1 MINATTT
8 PGHTLGL
15 PEAPAPSLRA
25 HIALQQNVAT
35 QLCGVL
41 EALDILDNE
50 DVAPGARTAL
60 INVALSM
67 AIELNRNLDSVN
79 LPSETK

>member
-1 MINATTT
+1 MQRAGARLREVGTTNRT
-8 PGHTLGL
+8 RLADYAG
-15 PEAPAPSLRA
+15 
-25 HIALQQNVAT
+25 AL
-35 QLCGVL
+35 
-41 EALDILDNE
+41 
-50 DVAPGARTAL
+50 GARTAL